1 MAGIYIHIPFC
12 KSRCIYCGFFSTT
25 SLAKRQKYV
34 DAVLR
39 ELENR
44 KGYLCG
50 EPIETVYLGGGTP
63 SQLPDEELERI
74 LFAVHNI
81 YNVREG
87 AEISI
92 EANPDDVSAE
102 RLENWR
108 CMSINRLSMGVQTFH
123 NERLRFLN
131 RRHSA
136 QQAIQAVRMAQDMG
150 FDNISIDLMFGFP
163 GQTLEE
169 WENDLRVA
177 LSLKV
182 KHLSAYSLM
191 YEEGTWLNQLRE
203 RGKIAELDEEVS
215 LQMYELLID
224 KLEAKGYHHYE
235 LSNFA
240 LPGWESRHNSGYWQ
254 RTPYLGVGAGAHS
267 FDGQNRCYHAD
278 SLETYLSSGQLEIE
292 TLTERE
298 RYDEYVFTGLRTSK
312 GISLN
317 DLAKRFGGPFLA
329 YCLRNAQKHIDAGRL
344 VLRNQILHLSR
355 AGLFVS
361 NDVMS
366 DLMWT
371 D

>member
-131 RRHSA
+131 RRQYQHRPD
-136 QQAIQAVRMAQDMG
+136 VRLPGPNIGRMG
-150 FDNISIDLMFGFP
+150 
-163 GQTLEE
+163 
-169 WENDLRVA
+169 
-177 LSLKV
+177 
-182 KHLSAYSLM
+182 
-191 YEEGTWLNQLRE
+191 E
-203 RGKIAELDEEVS
+203 RPAGCLVSKSETSVS
-215 LQMYELLID
+215 L
-224 KLEAKGYHHYE
+224 
-235 LSNFA
+235 
-240 LPGWESRHNSGYWQ
+240 
-254 RTPYLGVGAGAHS
+254 
-267 FDGQNRCYHAD
+267 
-278 SLETYLSSGQLEIE
+278 
-292 TLTERE
+292 
-298 RYDEYVFTGLRTSK
+298 
-312 GISLN
+312 
-317 DLAKRFGGPFLA
+317 LA
-329 YCLRNAQKHIDAGRL
+329 N
-344 VLRNQILHLSR
+344 V
-355 AGLFVS
+355 
-361 NDVMS
+361 
-366 DLMWT
+366 
-371 D
+371 